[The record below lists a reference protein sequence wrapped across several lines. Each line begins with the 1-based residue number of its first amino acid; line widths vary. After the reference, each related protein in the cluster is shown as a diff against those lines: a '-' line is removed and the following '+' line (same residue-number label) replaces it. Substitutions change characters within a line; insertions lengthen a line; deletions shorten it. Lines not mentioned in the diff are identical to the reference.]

1 MLYPAGYIITH
12 VFWCNLKLVQN
23 PTNFI
28 LCLALA
34 LVFALDICTTQFA
47 VSNGLGYEA
56 NPLMRAVVENP
67 ISSIVVKGVG
77 LCLII
82 ILIKFIKIK
91 WVGHIALSLV
101 IGITLGA
108 VINNTMIIL

>member
-1 MLYPAGYIITH
+1 M
-12 VFWCNLKLVQN
+12 KLIQN

-28 LCLALA
+28 LGLALA
-34 LVFALDICTTQFA
+34 LVFALDILTTQIA
-47 VSNGLGYEA
+47 ISNGLGYEA

-77 LCLII
+77 LLLVII
-82 ILIKFIKIK
+82 VVSCYKTK
-91 WVGHIALSLV
+91 WIGYIGMSVV

-108 VINNTMIIL
+108 VINNVIVIL

>member
-1 MLYPAGYIITH
+1 MI
-12 VFWCNLKLVQN
+12 KN

-28 LCLALA
+28 LGLALA
-34 LVFALDICTTQFA
+34 LVFALDILTTQIA
-47 VSNGLGYEA
+47 LTTGLGYEA

-67 ISSIVVKGVG
+67 LLSILVKGIG
-77 LCLII
+77 LCVVI
-82 ILIKFIKIK
+82 ILINRIKIK
-91 WVGHIALSLV
+91 WVSHIALSLV